1 MKKALDPLFD
11 LSDRFLIKLAEMIH
25 LHSETRQIESVL
37 RQPLYR
43 LYVIHF
49 LIRTKKTA
57 IALIDCFE

>member
-11 LSDRFLIKLAEMIH
+11 LSDRFLIKLAEIIRS
-25 LHSETRQIESVL
+25 HSDNRQIEPVF

-49 LIRTKKTA
+49 LIGMNKTA